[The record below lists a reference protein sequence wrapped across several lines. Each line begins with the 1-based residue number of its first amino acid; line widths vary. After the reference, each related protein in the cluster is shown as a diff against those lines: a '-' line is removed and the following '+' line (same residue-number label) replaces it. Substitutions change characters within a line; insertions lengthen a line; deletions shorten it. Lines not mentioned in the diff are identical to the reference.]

1 MTAAHLTVAHCGEVS
16 ALTLGLPASAAIP
29 EQKGTL
35 PKGLF
40 VAKAPVSSKLKQ
52 RLVNDIASITMLA
65 LLRPANT
72 AMGAGSGKMPEV
84 LVIGL
89 RVNTPGIPVEVIDL
103 IAGQRKSGIVFVCVR
118 NVEFEGA
125 MREEAC
131 FVVRRPLSERS
142 GHAPTFHEFASAW
155 IPSGEALLEIADA
168 AATTDDLWDSLCSQV
183 IFGSTDFADL
193 DARIVRAS
201 RIAQLRTQIA
211 KLEGDHARAKTQ
223 ERRNEAHAK
232 LRKARAQ
239 LESLEQ
245 L

>member
-1 MTAAHLTVAHCGEVS
+1 
-16 ALTLGLPASAAIP
+16 
-29 EQKGTL
+29 
-35 PKGLF
+35 
-40 VAKAPVSSKLKQ
+40 
-52 RLVNDIASITMLA
+52 
-65 LLRPANT
+65 
-72 AMGAGSGKMPEV
+72 
-84 LVIGL
+84 
-89 RVNTPGIPVEVIDL
+89 
-103 IAGQRKSGIVFVCVR
+103 
-118 NVEFEGA
+118 
-125 MREEAC
+125 MREDAC
-131 FVVRRPLSERS
+131 FVVCRPLSERS
-142 GHAPTFHEFASAW
+142 GQAPTFHEFASAW

>member
-1 MTAAHLTVAHCGEVS
+1 MAIEAHCGTLS
-16 ALTLGLPASAAIP
+16 ALTLALPRSCAVP
-29 EQKGTL
+29 ESRGTL
-35 PKGLF
+35 PKGMF
-40 VAKAPVSSKLKQ
+40 VAKVAVSAKTKQ
-52 RLVNDIASITMLA
+52 HLIHAIDGITMLA
-65 LLRPANT
+65 ILRAANT
-72 AMGAGSGKMPEV
+72 GVEQGRRIPEV

-89 RVNTPGIPVEVIDL
+89 RLADGIEEAPHDIVEL
-103 IAGQRKSGIVFVCVR
+103 IQAQRKSGIVFVCVR

-168 AATTDDLWDSLCSQV
+168 AATTDDL
-183 IFGSTDFADL
+183 

>member
-1 MTAAHLTVAHCGEVS
+1 M
-16 ALTLGLPASAAIP
+16 
-29 EQKGTL
+29 
-35 PKGLF
+35 F
-40 VAKAPVSSKLKQ
+40 VAKVAVSAKTKQ
-52 RLVNDIASITMLA
+52 HLIHAIDGITMLA
-65 LLRPANT
+65 ILRAANT
-72 AMGAGSGKMPEV
+72 GVEQGRRIPEV

-89 RVNTPGIPVEVIDL
+89 RLADGIEEAPHDIVEL
-103 IAGQRKSGIVFVCVR
+103 IQAQRKSGIVFVCVR

-239 LESLEQ
+239 LESSNSCSRVVPIQRRNEATKSPRRSNPTSRSLIDAA
-245 L
+245 

>member
-1 MTAAHLTVAHCGEVS
+1 MAIEAHCGTLS
-16 ALTLGLPASAAIP
+16 ALTLALPVPARFPSPGNAAERHVRGESGRLGENEAASHPRHRRHHDARHSARR
-29 EQKGTL
+29 KHRRGT
-35 PKGLF
+35 G
-40 VAKAPVSSKLKQ
+40 
-52 RLVNDIASITMLA
+52 RRI
-65 LLRPANT
+65 
-72 AMGAGSGKMPEV
+72 PEV

-89 RVNTPGIPVEVIDL
+89 RLADGIEEAPHDIVEL
-103 IAGQRKSGIVFVCVR
+103 IQAQRKSGIVFVCVR

-155 IPSGEALLEIADA
+155 IPSEKPCWKIADA

>member
-1 MTAAHLTVAHCGEVS
+1 MTSSSSFRHS
-16 ALTLGLPASAAIP
+16 ANRASCSSACA
-29 EQKGTL
+29 TWNS
-35 PKGLF
+35 
-40 VAKAPVSSKLKQ
+40 KAP
-52 RLVNDIASITMLA
+52 
-65 LLRPANT
+65 
-72 AMGAGSGKMPEV
+72 
-84 LVIGL
+84 
-89 RVNTPGIPVEVIDL
+89 
-103 IAGQRKSGIVFVCVR
+103 C
-118 NVEFEGA
+118 
-125 MREEAC
+125 
-131 FVVRRPLSERS
+131 
-142 GHAPTFHEFASAW
+142 
-155 IPSGEALLEIADA
+155 
-168 AATTDDLWDSLCSQV
+168 DDLWDSLCSQV

>member
-1 MTAAHLTVAHCGEVS
+1 MAIEAHCGTLS
-16 ALTLGLPASAAIP
+16 ALTLALPRSCAVP
-29 EQKGTL
+29 ESKGTL
-35 PKGLF
+35 PKGMF
-40 VAKAPVSSKLKQ
+40 VAKVTVSAKTKQ
-52 RLVNDIASITMLA
+52 HLIHAIDGITMLA
-65 LLRPANT
+65 ILRAANT
-72 AMGAGSGKMPEV
+72 GVEQGRRIPEV

-89 RVNTPGIPVEVIDL
+89 RLADGVEEVPHDIVEL
-103 IAGQRKSGIVFVCVR
+103 IQAQRKSGIVFVCVR
-118 NVEFEGA
+118 DAEFEGA

-155 IPSGEALLEIADA
+155 IPSGEAMLEIADA

-193 DARIVRAS
+193 DARIVRANQ
-201 RIAQLRTQIA
+201 IAQLRTQIA

>member
-1 MTAAHLTVAHCGEVS
+1 MAIEAHCGTLS
-16 ALTLGLPASAAIP
+16 ALTLALPRSCAVP
-29 EQKGTL
+29 ESRGTL
-35 PKGLF
+35 PKGMF
-40 VAKAPVSSKLKQ
+40 VAKVAVSAKTKQ
-52 RLVNDIASITMLA
+52 HLIHAIDGITMLA
-65 LLRPANT
+65 ILRAANT
-72 AMGAGSGKMPEV
+72 GVEQGRRIPEV

-89 RVNTPGIPVEVIDL
+89 RLADGVEEVPHDIVEL
-103 IAGQRKSGIVFVCVR
+103 IQAQRKSGIVFVCVR
-118 NVEFEGA
+118 DAEFEGA

-142 GHAPTFHEFASAW
+142 GHAPTFHEFAS
-155 IPSGEALLEIADA
+155 A

>member
-1 MTAAHLTVAHCGEVS
+1 MAIEAHCGTLS
-16 ALTLGLPASAAIP
+16 ALTLALPRSCAVP
-29 EQKGTL
+29 ESRGTL
-35 PKGLF
+35 PKGMF
-40 VAKAPVSSKLKQ
+40 VAKVAVSAKTKQ
-52 RLVNDIASITMLA
+52 HLIHAIDGITMLA
-65 LLRPANT
+65 ILRAANT
-72 AMGAGSGKMPEV
+72 GVEQGRRIPEV

-89 RVNTPGIPVEVIDL
+89 RLADGIEEAPHDIVEL
-103 IAGQRKSGIVFVCVR
+103 IQAQRKSGIVFVCVR

-142 GHAPTFHEFASAW
+142 GHAPTFHEF
-155 IPSGEALLEIADA
+155 
-168 AATTDDLWDSLCSQV
+168 DDLWDSLCSQV